1 MRKDHRGDLDLEVRI
16 EKLQQEILKKN
27 SLLKEK
33 KLILTQHE
41 NALKSIIEENSNLK
55 VIISKLQ
62 DEKLE
67 LQKTVADLQHQQ
79 NIKEY
84 NNG

>member
-27 SLLKEK
+27 NLLEEK

>member
-1 MRKDHRGDLDLEVRI
+1 MRKDYRGDLDLEVKI
-16 EKLQQEILKKN
+16 EKLQQEILEKN
-27 SLLKEK
+27 NLLKEK

>member
-27 SLLKEK
+27 NLLKEK

>member
-27 SLLKEK
+27 NLLKEK

-41 NALKSIIEENSNLK
+41 NALKSIIEENGNLK

>member
-16 EKLQQEILKKN
+16 EKLQQEILEKN
-27 SLLKEK
+27 NLLKEK